1 MRRSL
6 RALIVCLSAASA
18 APAFAF
24 DNVHLLREVPAAGPV
39 SGWDY
44 LSFDDGTSRLFVGR
58 RGEGLEVFDTTHD
71 FAATTVAQTKGSNGA
86 VLIPEFGLGVSFN
99 GSAGTLTVFKL
110 ADLSVQREIKVADAL
125 DSARYDPVTKRLAV
139 FGIDSA
145 DGKGQDV
152 PVFSV
157 PDFEKVG
164 TIKADSSGLEASVPD
179 GKGSIF
185 VNAQD
190 RDSVLRLDMKALSVA
205 QTFPT
210 TGCTQPTGMAI
221 DPAGRRLFI
230 GCRGHLTQPTFLVLN
245 ADTGAPVFT
254 APIAAGNDGVAYD
267 AARKRVVLTN
277 GVGAAM
283 FLFEQADPDT
293 YTLAEVVGTRAN
305 LRTLAIDPAT
315 GRIYA
320 AAGEGLVDPA
330 KKILTRV
337 SPFYPNTFSAG
348 SFRIFQYGS

>member
-1 MRRSL
+1 MLRSL
-6 RALIVCLSAASA
+6 AALAIGVSAALT

-24 DNVHLLREVPAAGPV
+24 DNYHLTREIPVAGPV

-44 LSFDDGTSRLFVGR
+44 LSFDDATSRLFVGR
-58 RGEGLEVFDTTHD
+58 RGEGLQVFDTAHD
-71 FAATTVAQTKGSNGA
+71 FAASTVDKTKGSNGA
-86 VLIPEFGLGVSFN
+86 TLIPDFGLGVSYN

-152 PVFSV
+152 AVFSV

-164 TIKADSSGLEASVPD
+164 TIKVDSSGLEASVPD
-179 GKGSIF
+179 GKGAIL

-190 RDSVLRLDMKALSVA
+190 RDSVQRLDMKALSVA
-205 QTFPT
+205 GSYPT

-221 DPAGRRLFI
+221 DAASRRLFI
-230 GCRGHLTQPTFLVLN
+230 GCRGHLTAPAFLVLN
-245 ADTGAPVFT
+245 ADTGAVVFT
-254 APIAAGNDGVAYD
+254 TPIVAGNDGVAYD
-267 AARKRVVLTN
+267 ATRKRVILTN
-277 GVGAAM
+277 GVGAAL
-283 FLFEQADPDT
+283 FVFEQTDPDT
-293 YTLAEVVGTRAN
+293 YALGEVVGTRAN
-305 LRTLAIDPAT
+305 VRTVAVDPKT
-315 GRIYA
+315 GRIYS

-337 SPFYPNTFSAG
+337 SPFYANTFSPD